1 MINQKKIGFYVAVL
15 LLGLAVVPVLMGP
28 AAAQSTALSTSL
40 STDDRSDLSMAR
52 AIQMAADQNFEVMA
66 GRFQVAASKA
76 DVTRARSGFLPQVFF
91 TETFNRTTNPMWA
104 FGTRLNQSE
113 ITSADFD
120 PEKLNDPDA
129 LNNFSSAIGLTW
141 NIYDGKQT
149 RIGWQQSL
157 ENQDVAVLG
166 LKKIRQNTIAK
177 AAIAYVG
184 VLLAEKNQ
192 MVIEQALETANAHLK
207 IITSRFEN
215 GFVVKSDLLRGEV
228 RIAELEQELLQ
239 ANSRIQ
245 VARAWLNAAM
255 GVPIDKQFTA
265 TTPLK
270 ICVETPGMIEEWIEK
285 ALANRPDFKQM
296 TIQADMAVKE
306 IAKSRAAHLPR
317 LDLMGTYEINSE
329 DFNDSADNYTLGAV
343 LRLNLYSGHRMSA
356 TTKMAMA
363 DQQRVKELQK
373 GLELGIRV
381 QTREAFLTAQSAWQR
396 IAVARSAVAQAGEGL
411 RIVSNRYKNG
421 LLTIVGLLDAQVV
434 DQQVKSRL
442 FKALHDYKVA
452 RIRLALASGTI
463 DTDFR

>member
-1 MINQKKIGFYVAVL
+1 MVNQKNIGFYMAVL
-15 LLGLAVVPVLMGP
+15 LLGLAVVPGLIGP
-28 AAAQSTALSTSL
+28 AAAQSTALSTSF
-40 STDDRSDLSMAR
+40 SPDDSPDLSLAR

-76 DVTRARSGFLPQVFF
+76 DVTRARSGLLPRVFF

-113 ITSADFD
+113 IASADFD
-120 PEKLNDPDA
+120 PEKLNDPDT

-141 NIYDGKQT
+141 NVYDGKQT
-149 RIGWQQSL
+149 RLGWQQSL

-166 LKKIRQNTIAK
+166 LKKIRQNAIAK
-177 AAIAYVG
+177 AAIVYVG

-207 IITSRFEN
+207 IIKSRFEN

-239 ANSRIQ
+239 AKSRIQ

-270 ICVETPGMIEEWIEK
+270 TCVETPGMIEEWIEK
-285 ALANRPDFKQM
+285 ALANRPDLKQM
-296 TIQADMAVKE
+296 TIQADMAAKE

-329 DFNDSADNYTLGAV
+329 KFNDSADNYTLGAV

-356 TTKMAMA
+356 TTKMARA

-373 GLELGIRV
+373 GLALGIRV

-421 LLTIVGLLDAQVV
+421 LLTIVGLLDAEVV
-434 DQQVKSRL
+434 DQQVRSRL

-463 DTDFR
+463 DTDFK